1 MTVEKMKTKSMS
13 SLARTTTDSVGH
25 VGDLAVGAMKMARVG
40 EHRIALIR
48 TKAGYHAIDN
58 ACPHQGYGLVTG
70 SLSGDLVTCQW
81 HNWKFCVT
89 DGSCVVGEE
98 AVASHPVE
106 IVDGEIMVS
115 VTEPTDE
122 DRIEALWPSLRS
134 GIDKHYRG
142 QIARDTVR
150 LLEAGADP
158 VDIVWEGIR
167 FGAPRT
173 DYGVDHEMA
182 SAADCLSMVDDYEGL
197 ARALPLSQALDGIAE
212 ETRGR
217 PPAKVHSARSGIDFA
232 AAVESENLDDASA
245 ALMHAIDGGQPP
257 EVVRALFIEVVGR
270 HHLNYGHGAIYTQK
284 AFELLDRA
292 GWDRAADL
300 LPHLL
305 TALVYGTREDTLPY
319 MRKAIRVIDAFDAE
333 ALVAPGL
340 SRDPQWAGRE
350 ELVETLLS
358 SGEAPILEAV
368 EAIKAGAGIE
378 GVLDAVSLATSHRI
392 LRYDLDIED
401 DLSYAFGWLDI
412 THGLT
417 YSRAARWAW
426 SLEPSAATV
435 RLTLFAVFLCFDT
448 GRAERRHGIATDT
461 PVEPRDDGDLEQA
474 ILASRVD
481 EAVAL
486 AFGGKRPATARALAR
501 TSLADGAGSFIVV
514 AHLVKMARA
523 AAEEAEAT
531 DSNLPLAAAARFA
544 AAPRRERFVT
554 RSVAEAIDFIETGQ
568 PPSR

>member
-1 MTVEKMKTKSMS
+1 MATQELDSRS
-13 SLARTTTDSVGH
+13 RTTTVSVGR
-25 VGDLAVGAMKMARVG
+25 VDDMTAGTMKMARVG
-40 EHRIALIR
+40 ERRIALIR
-48 TKAGYHAIDN
+48 TAEQYHAIDN

-70 SLSGDLVTCQW
+70 SLTGDLVTCQW

-89 DGSCVVGEE
+89 DGSCVVGQE

-106 IVDGEIMVS
+106 IIDGEVMVS

-122 DRIEALWPSLRS
+122 ERIEALWPSLRS

-167 FGAPRT
+167 FGSPRA
-173 DYGVDHEMA
+173 DYGVGHEMA
-182 SAADCLSMVDDYEGL
+182 SAADCLSMVDQYKGL
-197 ARALPLSQALDGIAE
+197 ERALPLTQALDGIAE

-217 PPAKVHSARSGIDFA
+217 PLAQRHYAREGIDFA
-232 AAVESENLDDASA
+232 AAVESENLDDAGA
-245 ALMHAIDGGQPP
+245 ALMHAIEGGQSI
-257 EVVRALFIEVVGR
+257 EAVRNVFIDVVGR

-292 GWDRAADL
+292 GWERAADL

-319 MRKAIRVIDAFDAE
+319 MRKTIREIDALDTH

-340 SRDPQWAGRE
+340 ERDPQWAGRE
-350 ELVETLLS
+350 ELVETLLNS
-358 SGEAPILEAV
+358 SEAPITDVVA
-368 EAIKAGAGIE
+368 AITAGAGIE

-392 LRYDLDIED
+392 LRYDIDIED
-401 DLSYAFGWLDI
+401 DLSYEFGWLDI

-426 SLEPSAATV
+426 SLNPSAATV
-435 RLTLFAVFLCFDT
+435 RLALFAVFLCFDT
-448 GRAERRHGIATDT
+448 GRAERRRGIATSGSA
-461 PVEPRDDGDLEQA
+461 EHRDDGDLEHA
-474 ILASRVD
+474 ILGGHVD
-481 EAVAL
+481 ESIAIAL
-486 AFGGKRPATARALAR
+486 GGDRSDTAMALAR

-531 DSNLPLAAAARFA
+531 ESNLPLAAAARFA
-544 AAPRRERFVT
+544 AAPRRERFVA
-554 RSVAEAIDFIETGQ
+554 RSVAEAIEFIESGQ